1 MKNKLDKHVSRAF
14 ESAGVIQNDHI
25 KTVSDL
31 ELEIASFNESVR
43 RLKELIEKCKDQLE
57 DCNESLGL
65 LESVRDQLKIERYKE
80 LNPGREVYY
89 AE

>member
-1 MKNKLDKHVSRAF
+1 
-14 ESAGVIQNDHI
+14 
-25 KTVSDL
+25 L
-31 ELEIASFNESVR
+31 ELEIASFNESIR
-43 RLKELIEKCKDQLE
+43 KLKELIEKCKDQLE

-80 LNPGREVYY
+80 LNPGKEVYY

>member
-1 MKNKLDKHVSRAF
+1 MKNKLDKYVSRAF
-14 ESAGVIQNDHI
+14 KLAGVVQNDHI

-31 ELEIASFNESVR
+31 ELEIDSFNENIR
-43 RLKELIEKCKDQLE
+43 RLNELIEKCKDQLE
-57 DCNESLGL
+57 DCNESLEL
-65 LESVRDQLKIERYKE
+65 LQSVHDQLKIERYKD